1 MPIPSLTPA
10 PLVPNPFLAD
20 PTEPTPSKHPEQFS
34 GQHPGSAV
42 KPPSE
47 RPNKASSNE
56 GVKAESSTPPSAETV
71 AKMRT
76 IADLLSRDSLIE
88 MMREPYSKKTVQ
100 RLKELRTLLSKD
112 SLNALTRDPAERAHL
127 RSGISQVL
135 SEKNIHVLQREA
147 AAVPNPNLTPE
158 KIRERT
164 FKTDS
169 EESYHASQRIHDE
182 LQQEQ
187 ADTRERTRLCE
198 PLCKNLVAIGQPL
211 SNQAT
216 ETNAELDAND
226 PAKPPLV
233 KPKSLQPE
241 VPTPPSSPQEVSET
255 SGTRPTPE
263 VLAKLRRIGELLS
276 RDSLIQML
284 REPNT
289 KQSLQRM
296 EELRV
301 LLSEKSI
308 NSLSSHHSEL
318 AAFRAGVSQV
328 LSATNLRALE
338 LEAAAPLAQ
347 KANSAAPQ

>member
-1 MPIPSLTPA
+1 
-10 PLVPNPFLAD
+10 
-20 PTEPTPSKHPEQFS
+20 
-34 GQHPGSAV
+34 
-42 KPPSE
+42 
-47 RPNKASSNE
+47 
-56 GVKAESSTPPSAETV
+56 
-71 AKMRT
+71 MRT

-112 SLNALTRDPAERAHL
+112 SLNTLTRDPAERAQL

-147 AAVPNPNLTPE
+147 AAVPNSNLTPE

-164 FKTDS
+164 FKTNP
-169 EESYHASQRIHDE
+169 EESYVASQQIHDE
-182 LQQEQ
+182 LQQEK

-211 SNQAT
+211 SNQAP

-255 SGTRPTPE
+255 SGTRHTPE

-276 RDSLIQML
+276 RDSLQML

-318 AAFRAGVSQV
+318 AAFRASVSQV

-338 LEAAAPLAQ
+338 LEAAAPWRKKPIRPPPSNALTRPFP
-347 KANSAAPQ
+347 AA